1 MPTIEFPS
9 ATTSAT
15 IVQPFPA
22 GTIIPYVGM
31 QSSLAGLA
39 ALGWLLC
46 NGANVQ
52 ISAYKAL
59 FDAIGTAFGGDG
71 TTNFNLPDLRG
82 QFLRGVDSG
91 AGVDP
96 DVNSRTAQGPNGN
109 SGGNVGSRQPQQLLN
124 HTHYWDR
131 NFGQISA
138 SGSTLNIQL
147 CDGGDKSPNQGRQAT
162 TNNDG
167 GGNETRPVNVYVY
180 YLIFAG
186 LVPTTLR
193 HR

>member
-1 MPTIEFPS
+1 MSTTGHPS
-9 ATTSAT
+9 ATASAT

-22 GTIIPYVGM
+22 GTVIPYVGQ

-39 ALGWLLC
+39 SLGWLVC
-46 NGANVQ
+46 NGATMQ
-52 ISAYKAL
+52 ISRFQAL
-59 FDAIGTAFGGDG
+59 FAAIGTAFGGDG
-71 TTNFNLPDLRG
+71 TTSFNLPDLRG

-96 DVNSRTAQGPNGN
+96 DVNSRAAQAP
-109 SGGNVGSRQPQQLLN
+109 GGNTGGGVGSRQPQQLLN
-124 HTHYWDR
+124 HTHTWDR

-138 SGSTLNIQL
+138 SGSNLNVQL
-147 CDGGDKSPNQGRQAT
+147 CDGGDKPPNQGRQPT

-186 LVPTTLR
+186 LAST
-193 HR
+193 